1 MQRLKAKKKSRMIE
15 GQREIFAFTTKFFLM
30 KKITCLY
37 SLHGEVTVE
46 GGPLHMAGLTSVF
59 VFLKILRT
67 GNHWSVV

>member
-1 MQRLKAKKKSRMIE
+1 MIE
-15 GQREIFAFTTKFFLM
+15 GQIEIFAFTTKFFL
-30 KKITCLY
+30 KNKITSLY

-67 GNHWSVV
+67 